1 MALSNAEKQRRWRAR
16 QRDLVRAGKDA
27 RLLEG
32 SCVICLMERGD
43 LEEEGR
49 VIANIGNGRVLL
61 CDQCL
66 GKALADLRRQQARR
80 EHRLERVEHRLARV
94 AKRREAS
101 SSARSLK

>member
-16 QRDLVRAGKDA
+16 QRELVRDGRDA

-32 SCVICLMERGD
+32 CCVICLMGRGD
-43 LEEEGR
+43 LEEEGH

-66 GKALADLRRQQARR
+66 GKALGDLRRQQVRR
-80 EHRLERVEHRLARV
+80 EHRLARV
-94 AKRREAS
+94 TKRWKAS
-101 SSARSLK
+101 SNTLTV